1 MNAIIKI
8 HRFKQDK
15 NQTSGSCV
23 IVDEFNQPLFVALS
37 LERGWR
43 NNEVGGS
50 CIPKGTYEMKLEF
63 SNRFKMDL
71 WEIKGVP
78 NRSETKFHA
87 ANYWNQLEGCIALGL
102 RAAKLNT
109 DEYMDITNSVDTMK
123 AFHMALKQAN
133 KVKLVVTGEPN
144 VY

>member
-1 MNAIIKI
+1 MNATIKI
-8 HRFKQDK
+8 HRYKQDK

-23 IVDEFNQPLFVALS
+23 ILDEFNQPLFVALS

-43 NNEVGGS
+43 NNENNVS

-102 RAAKLNT
+102 RASKLNT
-109 DEYMDITNSVDTMK
+109 DEYMDITNSNDTMK
-123 AFHMALKQAN
+123 AFHMVLKNAN
-133 KVKLVVTGEPN
+133 KVKLIIIGEQN